1 MERSPGERSP
11 IFGWLFGAA
20 VAALIGAA
28 IRALFYTPVEAF
40 QGPAQKIIYLHVPA
54 AVVALY
60 VAFPLMAV
68 ASGLYLW
75 LRDPRLDRL
84 AEAAAEV
91 GLAFTTVVLITGPIM
106 GRPIWGAWWTW
117 DARLTSTLFLWLMIA
132 GYLVM
137 RNAVDNDALRARYA
151 AVLAILAVL
160 LVPFIHL
167 SVYLFRTLHP
177 KPIFLKPSAPS
188 APPEML
194 VTMLIGMGATL
205 LLFVALLRARYRLA
219 TDEAAAAA
227 RTDLAGAR

>member
-1 MERSPGERSP
+1 MKRSGL
-11 IFGWLFGAA
+11 FGWLFWIA
-20 VAALIGAA
+20 VAALAGAA
-28 IRALFYTPVEAF
+28 VRALLFTPVEAF

-75 LRDPRLDRL
+75 LRDPRLDHL
-84 AEAAAEV
+84 AETAAEV
-91 GLAFTTVVLITGPIM
+91 GLAFTTVVLVTGPIM

-117 DARLTSTLFLWLMIA
+117 DARLTSTLFLWLIIA

-137 RNAVDNDALRARYA
+137 RNAVDNEALRARYA

-167 SVYLFRTLHP
+167 SVYLYRTLHP
-177 KPIFLKPSAPS
+177 RPIFLKPSAPS

-194 VTMLIGMGATL
+194 TTMLIAMGATL

-219 TDEAAAAA
+219 TREAESAA
-227 RTDLAGAR
+227 RAALAEGS

>member
-1 MERSPGERSP
+1 MVAPRARSRL
-11 IFGWLFGAA
+11 FGWLFWVA
-20 VAALIGAA
+20 VAALVAA
-28 IRALFYTPVEAF
+28 AVRALLFTPVEAL

-60 VAFPLMAV
+60 ISFPLMAV
-68 ASGLYLW
+68 ASGVYLW

-84 AEAAAEV
+84 AESAAEV
-91 GLAFTTVVLITGPIM
+91 GLAFTTVVLVTGPIM

-117 DARLTSTLFLWLMIA
+117 DARLTSTLFLWLIIA

-137 RNAVDNDALRARYA
+137 RNAVDNEALRARYA

-167 SVYLFRTLHP
+167 SVYLYRTLHP
-177 KPIFLKPSAPS
+177 RPIFLKPSAPS

-194 VTMLIGMGATL
+194 VTMLVAMGATL
-205 LLFVALLRARYRLA
+205 LLFAALLRARYRLA
-219 TDEAAAAA
+219 TDEAAQAA
-227 RTDLAGAR
+227 RADLAEAR

>member
-1 MERSPGERSP
+1 MEPAVTRSRL
-11 IFGWLFGAA
+11 FGWLFWLA
-20 VAALIGAA
+20 VAALLATA
-28 IRALFYTPVEAF
+28 VRALAFTPVDAL
-40 QGPAQKIIYLHVPA
+40 QGPAQKIAYLHIPA

-60 VAFPLMAV
+60 IAFPLMAV

-84 AEAAAEV
+84 AECAAEV
-91 GLAFTTVVLITGPIM
+91 GLVFTTVVLVTGPIM

-117 DARLTSTLFLWLMIA
+117 DARLTSTLFLWLIVA

-177 KPIFLKPSAPS
+177 RPIFLKPSAPS

-194 VTMLIGMGATL
+194 ATILLATGATL
-205 LLFVALLRARYRLA
+205 LMFAALLHARYRLA
-219 TDEAAAAA
+219 TDEAVQSA
-227 RTDLAGAR
+227 RSDLAGAR